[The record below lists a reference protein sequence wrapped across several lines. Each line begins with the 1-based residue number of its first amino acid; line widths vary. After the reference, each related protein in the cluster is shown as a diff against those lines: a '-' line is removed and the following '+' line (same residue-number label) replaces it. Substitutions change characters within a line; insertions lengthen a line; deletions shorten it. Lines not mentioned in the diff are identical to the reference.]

1 MQLEALWE
9 LLPPTLEA
17 ATPQLLYSSN
27 YHGYALQRMFEQC
40 DWANGHVVNH
50 GAIDHAGM
58 LLIVQT
64 TSGNIVGG
72 FCDRRLEPHGG
83 GDVKYSGRRGCFVFV
98 FAPGL
103 EVGAKAYRWSGLN
116 EMFWR
121 ALRPQGT
128 PEQRAQGKAR
138 PCSLRCACD
147 IYPRRATFATD
158 GVAASNLRRLL
169 LCAFPSPLL
178 VAETIVSNVLLVQ
191 PWWWYWRHG
200 RRAWICTLHRCRRT
214 GGLYSSM

>member
-27 YHGYALQRMFEQC
+27 RHGYALQRMFEQC
-40 DWANGHVVNH
+40 DWANGDVVNH
-50 GAIDHAGM
+50 GEIDHAGM
-58 LLIVQT
+58 LLVVQT
-64 TSGNIVGG
+64 TSGNIIGG

-103 EVGAKAYRWSGLN
+103 EVEAKAYRWSGLN

-128 PEQRAQGKAR
+128 SEQRAHGKAR
-138 PCSLRCACD
+138 PSSLRCAGD
-147 IYPRRATFATD
+147 ICPPCAMFATRC
-158 GVAASNLRRLL
+158 VLRQSNHN
-169 LCAFPSPLL
+169 AWFPGHS
-178 VAETIVSNVLLVQ
+178 
-191 PWWWYWRHG
+191 
-200 RRAWICTLHRCRRT
+200 CRRC
-214 GGLYSSM
+214 Y